1 MTKSMVTRTQEQRQ
15 EIDAKYNQLCS
26 TLTAFDFHLRE
37 LTSMFDPQ
45 IQDIYLRTQGVHDL
59 LMEIDEKLVDQSSE

>member
-1 MTKSMVTRTQEQRQ
+1 MTRTEKQEQ
-15 EIDAKYNQLCS
+15 IDAKYNQLCS
-26 TLTAFDFHLRE
+26 ALTAFDFHLRE

>member
-1 MTKSMVTRTQEQRQ
+1 MMTRTKKQEA
-15 EIDAKYNQLCS
+15 IDAKYNELCS
-26 TLTAFDFHLRE
+26 ALTAFDFHLRE

-59 LMEIDEKLVDQSSE
+59 LMEIDEELIDEFGE

>member
-1 MTKSMVTRTQEQRQ
+1 MIRTEKQEQ
-15 EIDAKYNQLCS
+15 IDAKYNQLCS
-26 TLTAFDFHLRE
+26 ALTAFDFHLRE

-59 LMEIDEKLVDQSSE
+59 LMEIDEKLVDQSGE